1 MARVTQNSFTAGEI
15 SPSLYGRIDVNKYG
29 IGLKSCVNGIV
40 MAEGGVYNRSG
51 LELVCEVKDSSKK
64 VRLIPFAF
72 NINQTYIIEAGDSY
86 FRYIKDG
93 GQIVNGTT
101 VVETAHTVTQSQ
113 LFEMQYSQT
122 ADTMTICHQGHMPF
136 ELARNSETNWTV
148 ADIVIEPSI
157 AAPTGVTATHSGSL
171 PTATQ
176 IYGYLVTAIK
186 ADTYEESKR
195 SNAPNA
201 TAGTSSS
208 WLVGEKVTIA
218 WTAVTGATEYKIYKS
233 INGVFGYI
241 GTSIGTSFEDPN
253 ITPDMSNTAP
263 IFKNPFDAVGNYPAT
278 TNYFQQR
285 RVFANTINLPRT
297 IESSQTGFYTNFSI
311 GRPLLAT
318 DAITTPIDEREQ
330 NAIRHLVSMT
340 DLIAFTTGGEW
351 KVNGSD
357 GIFSATPPPQCL
369 LQSSWGSADN
379 IIPIVSGNMVLFVT
393 SGQNVVR
400 NLGYSYLSN
409 SYDGKELTLF
419 AKHIFKGRKII
430 DWAYAKEPNRIVWCV
445 LDDGTVAGLTYNQE
459 QEVMGWHRHKTDG
472 LFESIAT
479 IREGTEDIPYF
490 VVKREINGATKRF
503 IERMKPRIIQS
514 TKDGFFVD
522 CGLAKTFETPV
533 QEIGGLAHLEGK
545 AVNVLAD
552 SVVYENLI
560 VSGGKISLGVNA
572 GANNTARNIV
582 VGLPY
587 TFDFETLPIE
597 GDSSIGLKKIISR
610 VSVKVDDSR
619 ADFNLINGNGVAQKV
634 NEKNWDVFLKP
645 DVLFSGDLDIPVG
658 SVCTKNA
665 TVHLQQSKPIP
676 LGVLTVGVEMTV
688 GNA

>member
-1 MARVTQNSFTAGEI
+1 MARLTQNSFTAGEI

-29 IGLKSCVNGIV
+29 IGLKSCINGIV

-64 VRLIPFAF
+64 VRLVPFAF
-72 NINQTYIIEAGDSY
+72 NINQTYIVEAGEKY
-86 FRYIKDG
+86 FRFIKDG
-93 GQIVNGTT
+93 GQIINGST
-101 VVETAHTVTQSQ
+101 VVETAHNFTQDE

-122 ADTMTICHQGHMPF
+122 ADTMTLCHQNHMPC
-136 ELARNSETNWTV
+136 ELARNSETNWSV

-157 AAPTGVTATHSGSL
+157 AAPLNVVATRSGTAST
-171 PTATQ
+171 TTQ
-176 IYGYLVTAIK
+176 SYDYLVTAVK
-186 ADTYEESKR
+186 SDTYEESKR
-195 SNAPNA
+195 SNTSTV
-201 TAGTSSS
+201 TAGTSAG
-208 WLVGEKVTIA
+208 WVVGEKVTIN
-218 WTAVTGATEYKIYKS
+218 WSSVTGATEYKIYKS

-241 GTSIGTSFEDPN
+241 GTATATTFTDIN

-263 IFKNPFDAVGNYPAT
+263 IFKNPFDTTGNYPAT

-297 IESSQTGFYTNFSI
+297 IEATQTGFYTNFNVC
-311 GRPLLAT
+311 RPLLAT
-318 DAITTPIDEREQ
+318 DGITIPIDEREQ
-330 NAIRHLVSMT
+330 NEIRHLVSMN
-340 DLIAFTTGGEW
+340 DLIAFTSGGEW

-357 GIFSATPPPQCL
+357 GIFEATPPPNCL
-369 LQSSWGSADN
+369 LQSSWGSAKD

-419 AKHIFKGRKII
+419 AKHIFKKRTIV

-445 LDDGTVAGLTYNQE
+445 LDDGTVAALTYNQE
-459 QEVMGWHRHKTDG
+459 QEVMGWHRHQTDG
-472 LFESIAT
+472 LFESVAT

-490 VVKREINGATKRF
+490 VVKRTVNGATKRF
-503 IERMKPRIIQS
+503 IERMKPRNIDN

-522 CGLAKTFETPV
+522 CGLAKTFTTPV
-533 QEIGGLAHLEGK
+533 NQISGLDYLEGK
-545 AVNVLAD
+545 TVNVLAD
-552 SVVYENLI
+552 SVVYEGLVVKN
-560 VSGGKISLGVNA
+560 GAISLGTNA
-572 GANNTARNIV
+572 GTNNTASSIV

-597 GDSSIGLKKIISR
+597 GDGTIGLKKIINR
-610 VSVKVDDSR
+610 VSIKVDDSR
-619 ADFNLINGNGVAQKV
+619 ADFEVVCSDGTIQKV
-634 NEKNWDVFLKP
+634 NEKDWDVFLSP
-645 DVLFSGDLDIPVG
+645 DVLYSGDLDITVG
-658 SVCTKNA
+658 SVCSKNA
-665 TVHLQQSKPIP
+665 TVHIQQSKPVP
-676 LGVLTVGVEMTV
+676 LGILTIGVEMTV